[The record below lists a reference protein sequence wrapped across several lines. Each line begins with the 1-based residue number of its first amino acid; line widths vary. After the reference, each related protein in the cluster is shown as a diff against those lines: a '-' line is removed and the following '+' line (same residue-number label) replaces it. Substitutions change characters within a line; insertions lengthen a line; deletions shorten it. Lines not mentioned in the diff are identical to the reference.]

1 MKNLL
6 NLAANQLQETGT
18 VSPLLIARIKKYD
31 ANHTMW
37 SCVADDAARDTW
49 QTLQGLGLI

>member
-1 MKNLL
+1 MKKLL

-37 SCVADDAARDTW
+37 SCMADDAARDTW
-49 QTLQGLGLI
+49 QTLQGLGLV

>member
-1 MKNLL
+1 MEKLL

-31 ANHTMW
+31 SNHTMW
-37 SCVADDAARDTW
+37 SCTADDSARDTW

>member
-1 MKNLL
+1 MARLL
-6 NLAANQLQETGT
+6 SLAANQLQETGT
-18 VSPLLIARIKKYD
+18 VSTSLVARIKKYD

-37 SCVADDAARDTW
+37 SCMADDTARDTW